1 MPSKLFSILAALG
14 VALIALVTLS
24 SQAARPVLISQD
36 ESNLIVFVERFGAY
50 AVLGG
55 LLYLAMPRRIGF
67 ALVTTS
73 TIAVML
79 EALQI
84 LRADRDPAL
93 LDVIEKVCGGIVGI
107 LVCHAALRM
116 LPIFRK
122 APSDLSRALLN
133 RPARHSEPSRSPDSS
148 RAV

>member
-1 MPSKLFSILAALG
+1 MPSKLFSLMASMG

-24 SQAARPVLISQD
+24 SQAARPVLISAD
-36 ESNLIVFVERFGAY
+36 ESNWIVFVERFGAY
-50 AVLGG
+50 AVLGS

-67 ALVTTS
+67 ALIATS
-73 TIAVML
+73 IIAVTL

-93 LDVIEKVCGGIVGI
+93 LDVIEKVCGGVVGI
-107 LVCHAALRM
+107 LVFHAALRM

-122 APSDLSRALLN
+122 AAD
-133 RPARHSEPSRSPDSS
+133 D
-148 RAV
+148 V